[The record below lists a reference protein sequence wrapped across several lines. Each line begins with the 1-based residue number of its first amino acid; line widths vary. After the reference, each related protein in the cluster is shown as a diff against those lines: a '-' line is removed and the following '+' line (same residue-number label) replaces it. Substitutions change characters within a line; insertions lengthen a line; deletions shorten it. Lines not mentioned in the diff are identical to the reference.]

1 MQKRK
6 ENKIMKGTRFLGIRT
21 TLVVCI
27 LALVLVTEA
36 GFISVAWAKKPPQGG
51 KPPKTTTSYG
61 YAKLTDE
68 ASYVIQS
75 DDGRQY
81 IDKNIDGVGGEDMV
95 EIETD
100 NKTGEL
106 VRSNTILGAVDDPYY
121 SSRRVNFLFDIANGA
136 RLIEYPK
143 AVYDILINRGTPDG
157 AVHLAVMYRVSESH
171 VDDVAFIIDPGWNGT
186 DPDAITQDALN
197 DFCSDDTDENY
208 RTTDYGHVIYYL
220 GYPSYPNPGCITPV
234 PVDIDTWTITCSG
247 PVTLYVMRTS
257 GGGKG
262 KGNRYDKMDLATYG
276 ELPFKLT
283 MSLES
288 LNIQTAPR
296 KYNTLSISWGRMK
309 AK

>member
-1 MQKRK
+1 
-6 ENKIMKGTRFLGIRT
+6 MKGTRFLGIRT

-36 GFISVAWAKKPPQGG
+36 GFISVAWAGKPPGNG

-68 ASYVIQS
+68 APYVIQS

-81 IDKNIDGVGGEDMV
+81 IDKNIEGTDAEDMV
-95 EIETD
+95 EMATD
-100 NKTGEL
+100 KTGAL
-106 VRSNTILGAVDDPYY
+106 VSSGTILGSVDYA
-121 SSRRVNFLFDIANGA
+121 STRRVRFLFDIANGA

-143 AVYDILINRGTPDG
+143 AVYDILIDRGTPDG

-197 DFCSDDTDENY
+197 DFYSDDTNENY

-220 GYPSYPNPGCITPV
+220 GYPDYPNPDCITPV

-262 KGNRYDKMDLATYG
+262 KGNRYEKMDLATYG

-288 LNIQTAPR
+288 IELPQAPR
-296 KYNTLSISWGRMK
+296 KHNTLSTTWGKIK